1 MDMKVL
7 RDILTSVNYLISVMK
22 CSNPEHQKQIEEL
35 QAAMQHVKD
44 LADRMQE

>member
-1 MDMKVL
+1 MDMKSL
-7 RDILTSVNYLISVMK
+7 RDMLTAVNHFIADMK